1 MRYLV
6 AWLYLL
12 SAVMQFVGLSLI
24 YNLNK
29 KNLAKMNDELKVS
42 RAAKG

>member
-6 AWLYLL
+6 AVLYLV

-29 KNLAKMNDELKVS
+29 KNLAKMTEELKA
-42 RAAKG
+42 RHAKA